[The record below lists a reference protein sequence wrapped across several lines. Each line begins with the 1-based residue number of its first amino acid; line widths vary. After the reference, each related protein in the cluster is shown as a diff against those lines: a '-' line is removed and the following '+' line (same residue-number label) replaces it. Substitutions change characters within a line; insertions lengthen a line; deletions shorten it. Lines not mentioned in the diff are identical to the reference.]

1 MRDDST
7 QSLKEYVEIRYL
19 RPAECRFERGRG
31 GFLSLELDSGEKY
44 ERVNLHRAF
53 PLSDCDSYISVR
65 DSESKEIGII
75 ESLREFD
82 EATRRLITEE
92 LDRRY
97 FAPVITSIRSI
108 EEEFGYSYWDVMT
121 DAGPR
126 RFTVRRGHG
135 SLLQIGDARVLVVD
149 VDGNRYEIEDYT
161 KLQSRHSRLVESLL

>member
-7 QSLKEYVEIRYL
+7 QSLREYVEIRYL

-31 GFLSLELDSGEKY
+31 GFLSLELDTGEKY

-121 DAGPR
+121 NAGPR